1 MVFESIVAELLNK
14 VLGEYIEN
22 LDYSQLKLS
31 LWGGKTVQHEPIS
44 IYLNNYISHEVNMNI
59 FVLR

>member
-1 MVFESIVAELLNK
+1 MVFESVIAELLNK

-31 LWGGKTVQHEPIS
+31 LWGGENTRNNS
-44 IYLNNYISHEVNMNI
+44 ILFLAITFYKMNI
-59 FVLR
+59 LCSQVTLY